1 MKGIKKMITKVSYKP
16 YASSVSSTKNQ
27 PQKVN
32 FGVRSKKLKL
42 SKSKL
47 YKPTEGELLF
57 GLLCQ
62 DYSAGVLNAKGEVKK
77 IALAVLTIL
86 QRSDKEKLVSQMQRA
101 TKKFSGEKLSAMFD
115 VSTITMWKSLNK

>member
-1 MKGIKKMITKVSYKP
+1 MITKVSYRL
-16 YASSVSSTKNQ
+16 YASGVNNIQNQ

-32 FGVRSKKLKL
+32 FGIRSEKLKL

-57 GLLCQ
+57 GLLCHA
-62 DYSAGVLNAKGEVKK
+62 YSAGVLNAKGEVKK

-101 TKKFSGEKLSAMFD
+101 TKKFSGEKLATMFD